1 MNDNSSVIVSLC
13 SHLCADSCKPFTP
26 SEWTKF
32 AKMLMEKSLQ
42 PKDVIDFSTE
52 DFKHILLYT
61 DDEIQRI
68 RSLFDRSGSL
78 TFELEKYSSMGVKV
92 VTRADA
98 EYPRVLKSKLK
109 ENCPPLFYYAG
120 DLNLTNRNYAGFV
133 GSRTVDDNDTDFTKH
148 AVSTIAK
155 NGFGVV
161 SGGAKGVD
169 STASSAML
177 ADGGFCIE
185 YLADSLARKI
195 KKRDV
200 VSQIQKGNLLLISIA
215 KPDAGFNAG
224 FAMQRNK
231 FIYAQSKGTIVVK
244 SDYDKGG
251 TWSGATEALRNGYCP
266 VFCRNNQKSL
276 GNKKLIELGA
286 IAIDE
291 NWDGKLDVPMAK
303 KKNSKENQL
312 SLFG

>member
-1 MNDNSSVIVSLC
+1 MNENSSVIVSLC

-26 SEWTKF
+26 YEWTKF

-42 PKDVIDFSTE
+42 PKDVINFSTE
-52 DFKHILLYT
+52 DFKHKLLYT
-61 DDEIQRI
+61 DEEIQRV

-78 TFELEKYSSMGVKV
+78 IFELEKFSSMGIKV
-92 VTRADA
+92 VTRADS
-98 EYPRVLKSKLK
+98 EYPKVLKSKLK

-120 DLNLTNRNYAGFV
+120 DLNLTNRKYAGFV
-133 GSRTVDDNDTDFTKH
+133 GSRTIDDNDTDFTKCT
-148 AVSTIAK
+148 VSTIVK

-169 STASSAML
+169 STASL
-177 ADGGFCIE
+177 AALAEGCFCIE

-200 VSQIQKGNLLLISIA
+200 VSQVQKGNLLLISIA

-291 NWDGKLDVPMAK
+291 NWDGNLD
-303 KKNSKENQL
+303 ENEVRKVSPQEEQL

>member
-1 MNDNSSVIVSLC
+1 MNENSSVIVSLC
-13 SHLCADSCKPFTP
+13 SHLCSEGCKPFTP
-26 SEWTKF
+26 YEWTKF
-32 AKMLMEKSLQ
+32 AKMLFERSLQ
-42 PKDVIDFSTE
+42 PKDIVNFSIE
-52 DFKHILLYT
+52 DFKQKLLFV
-61 DDEIQRI
+61 DEEIKRIQL
-68 RSLFDRSGSL
+68 LFDRSGSL
-78 TFELEKYSSMGVKV
+78 TFELEKYSSMGIKV
-92 VTRADA
+92 VTRADG

-120 DLNLTNRNYAGFV
+120 NLNLCNENYVGFV
-133 GSRTVDDNDTDFTKH
+133 GSRSIDEDDSDFTK
-148 AVSTIAK
+148 ATVSKIAQ

-169 STASSAML
+169 STASASVL
-177 ADGGFCIE
+177 ADGGVCIE

-195 KKRDV
+195 KKRETI
-200 VSQIQKGNLLLISIA
+200 SQVQKGNLLLISFA

-231 FIYAQSKGTIVVK
+231 FIYAQSKATVVVK
-244 SDYDKGG
+244 SDYNKGG
-251 TWSGATEALRNGYCP
+251 TWTGATEALRNNFCP

-286 IAIDE
+286 VPIDDSWSGRLE
-291 NWDGKLDVPMAK
+291 ERNESNFKV
-303 KKNSKENQL
+303 EQL

>member
-148 AVSTIAK
+148 TVSTIAK

-169 STASSAML
+169 STASAAML

-200 VSQIQKGNLLLISIA
+200 VSQIQKGNLLLISRSD
-215 KPDAGFNAG
+215 K
-224 FAMQRNK
+224 RR
-231 FIYAQSKGTIVVK
+231 VVPVLLIL
-244 SDYDKGG
+244 DVH
-251 TWSGATEALRNGYCP
+251 AT
-266 VFCRNNQKSL
+266 CRNEKFR
-276 GNKKLIELGA
+276 
-286 IAIDE
+286 
-291 NWDGKLDVPMAK
+291 VCR
-303 KKNSKENQL
+303 
-312 SLFG
+312 LFA